1 MSKQK
6 AFSLCNVSTFQK
18 KQKYFHNELETPR
31 PFFWT
36 GAHVIIF
43 DLVHWRRQ
51 GLDQIISTINIKM
64 SVLVKP
70 HCTARQ
76 TRPCSNWNRR
86 SRKKKL
92 AKSGSQRRY
101 AIMHVAERKL
111 NYTRRIKKKKK
122 SMDPVMPCT
131 KGRNPFRGTI
141 PHFLILKQSFKW
153 QEISNGQFDWWTF
166 IWLIQL
172 NN

>member
-1 MSKQK
+1 MALVRASQNS
-6 AFSLCNVSTFQK
+6 SLNFTEKTYK
-18 KQKYFHNELETPR
+18 KPCWTGNTTTLFL
-31 PFFWT
+31 T

-86 SRKKKL
+86 SRKKNWQNPVVKEDMQL
-92 AKSGSQRRY
+92 CMSPNANWIILGELKRKKIICGPCNALHKGAKSFQREY
-101 AIMHVAERKL
+101 FPFFDTE
-111 NYTRRIKKKKK
+111 
-122 SMDPVMPCT
+122 T
-131 KGRNPFRGTI
+131 KFQMAG
-141 PHFLILKQSFKW
+141 KFKW
-153 QEISNGQFDWWTF
+153 P
-166 IWLIQL
+166 IWFVNVHLVYLIE
-172 NN
+172 